1 MNYFELFGFSV
12 DYMIDKAQLSER
24 YRDLQR
30 AVHPDKFANSSEQEK
45 RLAVQK
51 TAQINDGFQT
61 LKNPIRRAEHMLAL
75 RGLDISHETSTVRDR
90 MFLMRQMQWREAL
103 EEVRDH
109 NDPHQ
114 AVDELRA
121 SFSEHQLQINASL
134 VKALASETVENN
146 NFAADQIRKLK
157 FMAKLEDELTRIE
170 DALFDL

>member
-1 MNYFELFGFSV
+1 MNYFELFGFPV
-12 DYMIDKAQLSER
+12 DYSIDNAQLSER

-30 AVHPDKFANSSEQEK
+30 AVHPDKFANSSEQQK

-75 RGLDISHETSTVRDR
+75 RGLDISHDTSTVKDR
-90 MFLMRQMQWREAL
+90 MFLMQQMEWREAL
-103 EEVRDH
+103 EEIRDQ

-114 AVDELRA
+114 AVDHLRM
-121 SFSEHQLQINASL
+121 SFSEHQKSINASL
-134 VKALASETVENN
+134 VNSLTSMTEEDN

-157 FMAKLEDELTRIE
+157 FMTKLEDELTRIE